1 MTHTTRHEAD
11 HRPWAP
17 SPSPVRNGATNVP
30 SRSAEYV
37 TADGLEWLG
46 PLAFGRRHAGGVDH
60 DFGDHWGR
68 SGEQR
73 LTVRHPLGT
82 EHGLFYVYD
91 AIWDEFAVL
100 AQDVPLQAVH
110 DATARLAAYDP
121 HTSAGDVVAAVLA
134 ELAAPEPRPGT
145 TGPAARVEL

>member
-1 MTHTTRHEAD
+1 MTHTTGHEVD
-11 HRPWAP
+11 HRSCAP

-82 EHGLFYVYD
+82 EQGMFYVYD
-91 AIWDEFAVL
+91 AIWDEYAVL
-100 AQDVPLQAVH
+100 AQNVPLHAVH
-110 DATARLAAYDP
+110 DATARLAADDP
-121 HTSAGDVVAAVLA
+121 HTSASDVVAAVLA
-134 ELAAPEPRPGT
+134 ELAAPEPRLDT
-145 TGPAARVEL
+145 TEPTAQVEL